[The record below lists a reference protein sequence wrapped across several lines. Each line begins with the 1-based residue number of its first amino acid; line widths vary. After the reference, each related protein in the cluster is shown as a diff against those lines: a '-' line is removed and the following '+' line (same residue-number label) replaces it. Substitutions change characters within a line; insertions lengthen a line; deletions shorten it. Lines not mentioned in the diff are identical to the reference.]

1 MKTKEEMSQELL
13 RIKIPNGLIEY
24 IAKKERSDLGEGMIN
39 SLKKMNDGAIRSLY
53 SALIDGNKGRIE
65 FLLLRSSQWICQ
77 QLNTTNIV
85 IESHIANIG
94 DFDIVVREEDEII
107 SVAECVNE
115 NLNFEGINSFVEKIR
130 KLKNNQPNLRQVY
143 YISLGEVNED
153 LINNIKNIQGMSVD
167 GIFTAEEKKG
177 LAGMF
182 NRKSTKLKFGFYQE
196 TGNLQ
201 YKKGFP

>member
-13 RIKIPNGLIEY
+13 RIKIPTGLIEY
-24 IAKKERSDLGEGMIN
+24 IAKKERSNLGEGMIN

-85 IESHIANIG
+85 IENHIANIG

-115 NLNFEGINSFVEKIR
+115 NLNFEAINSFVEKIR

-182 NRKSTKLKFGFYQE
+182 NRKSTKLQFGFYQE

>member
-115 NLNFEGINSFVEKIR
+115 NLNFEAINSFVEKIR

-182 NRKSTKLKFGFYQE
+182 NRKSTKLQFGFYQE

>member
-182 NRKSTKLKFGFYQE
+182 NRKSTKLQFGFYQE

>member
-115 NLNFEGINSFVEKIR
+115 NLNFEAINSFVEKIR

-153 LINNIKNIQGMSVD
+153 LINNIKNQSI
-167 GIFTAEEKKG
+167 
-177 LAGMF
+177 
-182 NRKSTKLKFGFYQE
+182 N
-196 TGNLQ
+196 
-201 YKKGFP
+201 

>member
-85 IESHIANIG
+85 IENQIANIG

-115 NLNFEGINSFVEKIR
+115 NLNFEAINSFVEKIR

-182 NRKSTKLKFGFYQE
+182 NRKSTKLQFGFYQE

>member
-85 IESHIANIG
+85 IENHIANIG

-115 NLNFEGINSFVEKIR
+115 NLNFEAINSFVEKIR

-182 NRKSTKLKFGFYQE
+182 NRKSTKLQFGFYQE

>member
-1 MKTKEEMSQELL
+1 MKTKEEMIQELL
-13 RIKIPNGLIEY
+13 RIKIPTGLIEY
-24 IAKKERSDLGEGMIN
+24 IAKKERSNLGEGMIN

-53 SALIDGNKGRIE
+53 SALIEGNTGRNE
-65 FLLLRSSQWICQ
+65 FLVLRSAQWICQ

-85 IESHIANIG
+85 IENHIANIG
-94 DFDIVVREEDEII
+94 DFNIVVSEEDEII
-107 SVAECVNE
+107 CVAECVNE
-115 NLNFEGINSFVEKIR
+115 NLNFEAINNFVEKIR
-130 KLKNNQPNLRQVY
+130 KLKNNQPNLSQVY
-143 YISLGEVNED
+143 YISSGEVNED
-153 LINNIKNIQGMSVD
+153 MINNIKNIQGMNVD

-201 YKKGFP
+201 YKKAFP